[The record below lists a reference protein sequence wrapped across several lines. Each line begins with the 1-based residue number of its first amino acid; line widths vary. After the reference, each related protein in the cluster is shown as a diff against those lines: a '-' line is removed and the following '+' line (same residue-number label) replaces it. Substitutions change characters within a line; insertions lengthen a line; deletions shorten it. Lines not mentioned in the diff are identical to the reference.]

1 MRDSRKAPSL
11 RAEHPRVRPKG
22 RALFLFLLLPIARK
36 FTSRRP
42 SPERLEPGYFSTA
55 RPRNAEQR
63 LLVALRVP
71 FCDALG
77 SDPLAL
83 SRLSSATAPYWGD
96 SAYSI
101 KNAGRSTLRSAFHQS
116 FANSA

>member
-55 RPRNAEQR
+55 KRNAEQR

-77 SDPLAL
+77 YDPLAL
-83 SRLSSATAPYWGD
+83 LRLPSATAPYRGD